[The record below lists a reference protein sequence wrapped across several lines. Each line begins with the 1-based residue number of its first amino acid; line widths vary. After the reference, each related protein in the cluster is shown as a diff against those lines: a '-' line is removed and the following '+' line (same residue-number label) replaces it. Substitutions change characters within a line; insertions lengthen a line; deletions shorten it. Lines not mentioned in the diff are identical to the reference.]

1 MTIVVYMIIWLYE
14 YMCICVMYVWRY
26 ACTVCVIWCDDLRL
40 IYMCVIWSQDSSI
53 RYIIYV
59 YADFWA
65 CCMTGIFSCSFEY
78 YVWLYWMLY
87 YVYMWITMWITLI
100 LMWITFCCICNT
112 FCELFEN
119 IVFSCVFVYYLLL
132 SLIYSCFLTFSLY
145 RNN

>member
-87 YVYMWITMWITLI
+87 YVYMWITLI